1 MKVRTLLHQFGMVAF
16 MAIAFTLGV
25 RALPAQSQD
34 SEAVSKLLVQAKREA
49 VLAEH
54 DADLLHSFTMSKLN
68 WQSHADK
75 LTEIADHINALGKL
89 NKDLADQ
96 RALGSAWQQ
105 KAVDQ
110 IDPLLRQMADQL
122 TATIKHLKENTS
134 RVNLPAY
141 REYAHANYELA
152 SKTAGMIRDFVDYDE
167 AQSRA
172 ESLEAKLELS
182 TSEKTD

>member
-16 MAIAFTLGV
+16 LAIGFILGV

-54 DADLLHSFTMSKLN
+54 DADLLHSFTMSKLS

-75 LTEIADHINALGKL
+75 LTKIADHINALGKL

-122 TATIKHLKENTS
+122 TATIKHLKENLS
-134 RVNLPAY
+134 RVNQPAY

-152 SKTAGMIRDFVDYDE
+152 SKTSGMIRDFVDYDE

-182 TSEKTD
+182 EPEKSE